1 MEIIKL
7 SAGEQAPKE
16 ADCIRIEQT
25 PGGKH
30 NLTGSAL
37 LTCGDSEEAESV
49 TIVGGEPYDTCEEAE
64 AAGIA
69 WAASHCVEVL
79 YVEGDEP

>member
-1 MEIIKL
+1 
-7 SAGEQAPKE
+7 
-16 ADCIRIEQT
+16 
-25 PGGKH
+25 
-30 NLTGSAL
+30 